1 MSDKIY
7 IPQEVYPYIKRMIQP
22 IMSSE
27 LSIPVCNDVCSNDSA
42 YIRIKINHSRENK
55 VKGFYL
61 LMTNGNTYS
70 DKQDEFIVEKKFL
83 KLLDENGI
91 TYQPLPLNQ

>member
-1 MSDKIY
+1 M
-7 IPQEVYPYIKRMIQP
+7 VIQN
-22 IMSSE
+22 SSGISCNN
-27 LSIPVCNDVCSNDSA
+27 SIGNQTYVRV
-42 YIRIKINHSRENK
+42 KINHSRENK

-70 DKQDEFIVEKKFL
+70 DKQDEFIVEKRFL

-91 TYQPLPLNQ
+91 IYTELPLNQEE